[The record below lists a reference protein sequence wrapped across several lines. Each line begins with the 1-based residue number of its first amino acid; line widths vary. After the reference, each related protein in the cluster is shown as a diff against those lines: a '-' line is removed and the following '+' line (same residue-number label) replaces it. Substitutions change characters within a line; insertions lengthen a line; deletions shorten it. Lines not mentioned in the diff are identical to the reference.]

1 MKYALSLV
9 AGLIVGAVLF
19 LGFLYYN
26 PFAGHTVSALAMS
39 RQELIDLTY
48 SAVPEEAIAFTNN
61 GESRVARYPEKI
73 ADLWEPAIA
82 HTTVLVTLL
91 SQVNG
96 TPAGIGIKFS
106 SASERTQLLHS
117 QALVDSAWHV
127 FLPDSGTFFVS
138 QTENL
143 WSYLR
148 NIVIPA
154 AWNSADSWRGNWF
167 GVMTVGPNALGTG
180 RVAGGSGRF
189 AKLDTEAVESWSA
202 KAYSALR
209 GPVAMT
215 GSLTVAVSPY
225 VPEPG
230 T

>member
-1 MKYALSLV
+1 MKHVLSLV
-9 AGLIVGAVLF
+9 AGLLVGGVLF
-19 LGFLYYN
+19 IGFLYYN
-26 PFAGHTVSALAMS
+26 PFAGHGVSALAVS
-39 RQELIDLTY
+39 KQELIDLTY

-82 HTTVLVTLL
+82 QTTVLVTML
-91 SQVNG
+91 SQVDG
-96 TPAGIGIKFS
+96 TPAGIGVKFS
-106 SASERTQLLHS
+106 SASEKTRLLHS
-117 QALVDSAWHV
+117 EALVDSAWHV
-127 FLPDSGTFFVS
+127 FLPDSGTFFFS

-148 NIVIPA
+148 DIVIPA
-154 AWNSADSWRGNWF
+154 AWNSADNWRGNWF

-180 RVAGGSGRF
+180 KVAGGSGQF
-189 AKLDTEAVESWSA
+189 ANLDTEAVESWSA
-202 KAYSALR
+202 KAYSAVR

-225 VPEPG
+225 VAAEP
-230 T
+230 

>member
-1 MKYALSLV
+1 MKYAISLIG
-9 AGLIVGAVLF
+9 GLIAGAALVV
-19 LGFLYYN
+19 GFLYYN
-26 PFAGHTVSALAMS
+26 PFAGKHTVSPLAVS
-39 RQELIDLTY
+39 GQELIDLTY

-61 GESRVARYPEKI
+61 GESRVAPHPAKMAE
-73 ADLWEPAIA
+73 LWEPAIA
-82 HTTVLVTLL
+82 KTTILVTRL
-91 SQVNG
+91 SNVQG
-96 TPAGIGIKFS
+96 PFAGIGVKFS
-106 SASERTQLLHS
+106 SASEQTRLLNS
-117 QALVDSAWHV
+117 EALVDSAWHV

-154 AWNSADSWRGNWF
+154 RWNSADSWRGTWF
-167 GVMTVGPNALGTG
+167 GIMTVGPNALGTG
-180 RVAGGSGRF
+180 IVAGGSGRY
-189 AKLDTEAVESWSA
+189 ADIDTEAVESWSA

-225 VPEPG
+225 VVD
-230 T
+230 